1 MSVWARVLVLPRPR
15 SAAQEIF
22 WATLGAVALALLA
35 QVRIPL
41 TPVPITLQVLG
52 VLLLAGWL
60 GPYAGTLAVLEY
72 LALGTCGLPV
82 FTQGL
87 AGAPWMLITGGFLF
101 AFGPAAFLYGVLT
114 QRVTG
119 LSYPV
124 RLAALFAGGLLAVGI
139 IYLGGVFLR
148 HVAPEGQRVVF
159 AAQVHQ
165 GVAVEVALG
174 GGQAQLHRLRQP
186 RHRLGVVARV
196 EVVQPDLEVR
206 LGVLRVFRD
215 HARAGVR
222 RRVGVPAAPLQQRG
236 VEVAL

>member
-139 IYLGGVFLR
+139 IYLGGWAWFAAWCHVGAGVAFQKA
-148 HVAPEGQRVVF
+148 VAPFILMDIGKVCV
-159 AAQVHQ
+159 AA
-165 GVAVEVALG
+165 ALL
-174 GGQAQLHRLRQP
+174 AW
-186 RHRLGVVARV
+186 
-196 EVVQPDLEVR
+196 
-206 LGVLRVFRD
+206 
-215 HARAGVR
+215 
-222 RRVGVPAAPLQQRG
+222 RG
-236 VEVAL
+236 AKEA